1 MEATVETKKSDY
13 LKGWISYRIKRYWF
27 YLIGTIIGVGMP
39 WITINGNHLFLLSF
53 DQKKLHLAGVAFDMQ
68 ELYLMPFLLMLLFLG
83 IFAVTAVGGRA
94 WCGWACP
101 QTIFRVIYRDG
112 IETKLLGLRKR
123 IKNKQKEPDMSK
135 MENKIKKVI
144 AILLWSVLSVVAAA
158 NFLWYFVPPEDFFA
172 YLSNPS
178 EHMGLVGIL
187 VGTALFLIVDVV
199 MIKENFCVYVCP
211 YSRVQSVLYDDDTI
225 MAVYDPIRGGEIYQG
240 HGYSREKQFSKQKEL
255 LSVNASAE
263 CTTCESCVT
272 VCPTHID
279 IRKGLQL
286 ECINCLECVDA
297 CTSVMGAL
305 GKPSLVQW
313 SSEKETLRHE
323 GKTNYL
329 RGKVIAYFAVLTIV
343 LVALFMMGSKKEH
356 MLLNINKG
364 QRLYKINN
372 LDGSVQNDYI
382 FMFSNTDNK
391 DHTYYFEIANNDKV
405 KIKQPS
411 ESFKLKAGAKKK
423 KVVILE
429 TTEKLIE
436 NGRKDTPIT
445 LKIKAYATD
454 DREKITVDRELVF
467 FYPRADLVDAAL
479 LNKVKSGINTAKE
492 KFEAVKSKLQS
503 AVEEE

>member
-1 MEATVETKKSDY
+1 METETQIKKSKKNQAKEY
-13 LKGWISYRIKRYWF
+13 LKGWVPYRIKRYWA
-27 YLIGTIIGVGMP
+27 YVIATIVALVMP
-39 WITINGNHLFLLSF
+39 FITINGNHLFLLSF

-135 MENKIKKVI
+135 MENKVKKVI
-144 AILLWSVLSVVAAA
+144 AILLWSLLAFLAAA
-158 NFLWYFVPPEDFFA
+158 DFMWFFVPPEDFFA
-172 YLSNPS
+172 YLQNPM
-178 EHMGLVGIL
+178 EHLTLVGMLVGI
-187 VGTALFLIVDVV
+187 ALFIIVDVV
-199 MIKENFCVYVCP
+199 FIKENFCIYVCP

-240 HGYSREKQFSKQKEL
+240 HGNEREKKFQKQKEL
-255 LSVNASAE
+255 LSANPTAE

-297 CTSVMGAL
+297 CTTVMGAL

-323 GKTNYL
+323 GKTNYF
-329 RGKVIAYFAVLTIV
+329 RGKVIAYFTVLVIV
-343 LVALFMMGSKKEH
+343 LVSLFVMGSKKEH
-356 MLLNINKG
+356 MLLDINKSP
-364 QRLYKINN
+364 RLYKI
-372 LDGSVQNDYI
+372 LKHGVVQNDYT
-382 FMFSNTDNK
+382 FLFSNTDGK
-391 DHTYYFEIANNDKV
+391 EHTYYFEIAGNDKI
-405 KIKQPS
+405 KIKRPS
-411 ESFKLKAGAKKK
+411 EPFKIGAGKKK
-423 KVVILE
+423 RKVVVLE
-429 TTEKLIE
+429 TTESLS
-436 NGRKDTPIT
+436 NGAHKDTPIPV
-445 LKIKAYATD
+445 KIVAYAVD
-454 DREKITVDRELVF
+454 DKDKIIIQRQAVFMYPSVEL
-467 FYPRADLVDAAL
+467 L
-479 LNKVKSGINTAKE
+479 KK
-492 KFEAVKSKLQS
+492 
-503 AVEEE
+503 

>member
-1 MEATVETKKSDY
+1 MEATEKNHPKEY
-13 LKGWISYRIKRYWF
+13 LKGWMPYRIKRYWA
-27 YLIGTIIGVGMP
+27 YLAATVIALVIP

-123 IKNKQKEPDMSK
+123 IKNKQQEPDMSK
-135 MENKIKKVI
+135 LEDKVKSFI
-144 AILLWSVLSVVAAA
+144 AILLWSVIAFVAAA
-158 NFLWYFVPPEDFFA
+158 DFLWFFVPPEDFFR
-172 YLSNPS
+172 YMSNPT
-178 EHMGLVGIL
+178 EHMVLTGTLVS
-187 VGTALFLIVDVV
+187 TALFIILDVV
-199 MIKENFCVYVCP
+199 FIKENFCVYVCP

-225 MAVYDPIRGGEIYQG
+225 MAVYDPIRGGDIYEG
-240 HGYSREKQFSKQKEL
+240 HGYEREKKFTKQKEL
-255 LSVNASAE
+255 LKVDESAE

-305 GKPSLVQW
+305 GKPSLIQW
-313 SSEKETLRHE
+313 SSEKETLHHA
-323 GKTNYL
+323 GKTNYF
-329 RGKVIAYFAVLTIV
+329 RGKVIAYFAVLMIV
-343 LVALFMMGSKKEH
+343 LVALFVMGSKKEH

-364 QRLYKINN
+364 QRLYKVMDN
-372 LDGSVQNDYI
+372 GVVQNDYI
-382 FMFSNTDNK
+382 FMFANTDRK
-391 DHTYYFEIANNDKV
+391 DHTYYFEIVGNDKI
-405 KIKQPS
+405 KIKRPS
-411 ESFKLKAGAKKK
+411 EPFKLGAGKKKK

-429 TTEKLIE
+429 TAEKLA
-436 NGRKDTPIT
+436 NNARKDVPIP
-445 LKIKAYATD
+445 LLIRAYATD
-454 DREKITVDRELVF
+454 DKEKIIVDREMVF
-467 FYPRADLVDAAL
+467 FYPRADLV
-479 LNKVKSGINTAKE
+479 KK
-492 KFEAVKSKLQS
+492 
-503 AVEEE
+503 

>member
-1 MEATVETKKSDY
+1 MEATTMTEQPKKKNQAKEY
-13 LKGWISYRIKRYWF
+13 LKGWVPYRIKRYWV
-27 YLIGTIIGVGMP
+27 YAAATVIAIVMP

-112 IETKLLGLRKR
+112 IETKLLGLRKK

-135 MENKIKKVI
+135 LENKVKLGI
-144 AILLWSVLSVVAAA
+144 AILLWSVLAFVASA
-158 NFLWYFVPPEDFFA
+158 NFLWYFVPPEDFFS
-172 YLSNPS
+172 YLANPA
-178 EHMGLVGIL
+178 EHMVLVGVL
-187 VGTALFLIVDVV
+187 VSTALFIILDVV
-199 MIKENFCVYVCP
+199 FIKENFCVYVCP

-225 MAVYDPIRGGEIYQG
+225 MAVYDPIRGGEIYEG
-240 HGYSREKQFSKQKEL
+240 HGYEREKKFTKQKEL
-255 LSVNASAE
+255 LKVDESAE

-323 GKTNYL
+323 GKTNYF
-329 RGKVIAYFAVLTIV
+329 RGKVIAYFAVLMIV
-343 LVALFMMGSKKEH
+343 LVTLFVMGSKKEH
-356 MLLNINKG
+356 MLLNINKS
-364 QRLYKINN
+364 QRLYKV
-372 LDGSVQNDYI
+372 LDNGVVQNDYI
-382 FMFSNTDNK
+382 FMFANTDSK
-391 DHTYYFEIANNDKV
+391 DHTYYFEIVGNDK
-405 KIKQPS
+405 ITIRRPS
-411 ESFKLKAGAKKK
+411 EPFDLGAGQKKK
-423 KVVILE
+423 KVVVLE
-429 TTEKLIE
+429 TKEQLANNT
-436 NGRKDTPIT
+436 RKDVPIP
-445 LKIKAYATD
+445 IVIRAYATD
-454 DREKITVDRELVF
+454 DKEKIMVEREQVF
-467 FYPRADLVDAAL
+467 FYPRADLV
-479 LNKVKSGINTAKE
+479 KK
-492 KFEAVKSKLQS
+492 
-503 AVEEE
+503 

>member
-1 MEATVETKKSDY
+1 MEAVIEKPKKNQAKEY
-13 LKGWISYRIKRYWF
+13 LKGWIPYRIKRYWA
-27 YLIGTIIGVGMP
+27 YVVATVVALVMP
-39 WITINGNHLFLLSF
+39 WITIGGNHLFLLSF

-123 IKNKQKEPDMSK
+123 IKNKQKDPDMSK
-135 MENKIKKVI
+135 AENKVKYVI
-144 AILLWSVLSVVAAA
+144 AILLWSILAFVAAA
-158 NFLWYFVPPEDFFA
+158 DFLWFFVPPEDFFA
-172 YLSNPS
+172 YLANPA
-178 EHMGLVGIL
+178 EHMTLVGMLVGI
-187 VGTALFLIVDVV
+187 ALFIILDVV
-199 MIKENFCVYVCP
+199 FIKENFCIYICP

-225 MAVYDPIRGGEIYQG
+225 MAVYDPIRGGDIYEG
-240 HGYSREKQFSKQKEL
+240 KGYDRHKKFSKQKEL
-255 LSVNASAE
+255 LKVDESAE

-323 GKTNYL
+323 GKTNYF
-329 RGKVIAYFAVLTIV
+329 RGKVIAYFTVLTVV

-356 MLLNINKG
+356 MLLDINKSP
-364 QRLYKINN
+364 RLYKI
-372 LDGSVQNDYI
+372 LEQGVVQNDYI
-382 FMFSNTDNK
+382 FMFANTDRK
-391 DHTYYFEIANNDKV
+391 AHTYFFEIVGNDKI
-405 KIKQPS
+405 KIKRPT
-411 ESFKLKAGAKKK
+411 EPFKIGAGKKKK
-423 KVVILE
+423 KVVVLE
-429 TTEKLIE
+429 AREKLVADTH
-436 NGRKDTPIT
+436 KDTPIPVQ
-445 LKIKAYATD
+445 IRAYAMD
-454 DREKITVDRELVF
+454 EKEKIIVDRQAVF
-467 FYPRADLVDAAL
+467 MYPRKDLL
-479 LNKVKSGINTAKE
+479 KK
-492 KFEAVKSKLQS
+492 
-503 AVEEE
+503 